1 MKKDEID
8 KYIIKMFKRKVI
20 QKRLASGKDFRWI
33 IRFKDGL
40 GVAIEY
46 QSYKKVSLIDVF
58 HKEMPY
64 YLRYKQKLKMNEIK
78 DMERMLKLKSI
89 LEKDF

>member
-1 MKKDEID
+1 MKKLKKEDID
-8 KYIIKMFKRKVI
+8 KYILRMFKRKVI

-33 IRFKDGL
+33 VRFKDGL

-58 HKEMPY
+58 HKESQY
-64 YLRYKQKLKMNEIK
+64 YIRYKQKLKMNEIK
-78 DMERMLKLKSI
+78 DMERMLKLKLI
-89 LEKDF
+89 LD